1 MAKTERERWMD
12 PKTWLWVLGIN
23 AWGAL
28 LAVPAWHL
36 KLWGKGLLWGPLLLP
51 LLVLVL
57 SILRSHQVGLLFLF
71 PAALLLP
78 AAIVPRLTGVN
89 VYITSTFL
97 ITVLSLSA
105 YLLGAAAATRD
116 GGITPR
122 AVEVRALVGKE
133 IPARWRRRLRI
144 IMVFAALTVVVPT
157 MLLSLSNG
165 TSGGALIAEEP
176 LQPMIVNAA
185 AFLLGLGIVLGYFMA
200 PLVSF
205 LRNETP
211 PFLGVARHP
220 LRSFGFW
227 VALLSG
233 GAAVYFLFS
242 GEA

>member
-36 KLWGKGLLWGPLLLP
+36 KLWGKSSLWAPLLLP
-51 LLVLVL
+51 LLVLAL
-57 SILRSHQVGLLFLF
+57 SITRAHQVGLLFLF

-89 VYITSTFL
+89 VYITATFL

-116 GGITPR
+116 GGVAPR
-122 AVEVRALVGKE
+122 SVEVRALNTKE
-133 IPARWRRRLRI
+133 IPARWRRRLRL
-144 IMVFAALTVVVPT
+144 IMVFAVLTVIVPT
-157 MLLSLSNG
+157 MLLTLSDG
-165 TSGGALIAEEP
+165 TPGGGLIAEEP
-176 LQPMIVNAA
+176 LQPMIVNAV
-185 AFLLGLGIVLGYFMA
+185 AFLLGLGIVLVYFMA
-200 PLVSF
+200 PLISF
-205 LRNETP
+205 LRNEEP

-220 LRSFGFW
+220 LLTIGFW

-233 GAAVYFLFS
+233 GAAVYFLFT